1 MQQHDSMNSNQ
12 SSTSSSGL
20 SKDSPLGDKIIE
32 LQYNW
37 GTGFIQRKDIRS
49 KIKISVKT
57 FHAKRTNYEFTVHI
71 TDKLDKLRELLS
83 QREPDEMS
91 TYHVIKLVYSMGT
104 MKSLNLDQT
113 FEQQAIPHGAQLV
126 LLG

>member
-1 MQQHDSMNSNQ
+1 MQQHDSTNLNQ
-12 SSTSSSGL
+12 NNTSSSGL

-32 LQYNW
+32 LQYIW

-49 KIKISVKT
+49 KIKVSVKT
-57 FHAKRTNYEFTVHI
+57 FHGKRVNYEFTVHI

-104 MKSLNLDQT
+104 MKSLNLD
-113 FEQQAIPHGAQLV
+113 
-126 LLG
+126 